1 MATASLIDTQL
12 RLVLEVGVDENGK
25 SIFRSKNFNNVKT
38 SATPD
43 ALFAIALALA
53 PLQQHNLFA
62 VERNDSSDLQ
72 A

>member
-1 MATASLIDTQL
+1 MATSSLMNTQL
-12 RLVLEVGVDENGK
+12 RMVLETGVDVNGK
-25 SIFRSKNFNNVKT
+25 SLFRSKNFNNMKP

-43 ALFAIALALA
+43 ALFAVALALA
-53 PLQQHNLFA
+53 PLQQHSLFA

>member
-1 MATASLIDTQL
+1 MATASLMNTQL
-12 RLVLEVGVDENGK
+12 RLVLETGVDENGK
-25 SIFRSKNFNNVKT
+25 SIFRSKNFNNMKP

-43 ALFAIALALA
+43 ALFAVALALA
-53 PLQQHNLFA
+53 PLQQHSLFA

>member
-1 MATASLIDTQL
+1 MATTSLMSTQL
-12 RLVLEVGVDENGK
+12 RLVLETGVDENGK
-25 SIFRSKNFNNVKT
+25 SIFRSKNFNNMKP

-43 ALFAIALALA
+43 ALFAVALALA
-53 PLQQHNLFA
+53 PLQQHSLFA

>member
-1 MATASLIDTQL
+1 MASSSLMNTQL
-12 RLVLEVGVDENGK
+12 RMVLETGVDVNGK
-25 SIFRSKNFNNVKT
+25 SLFRSKNFNNMKP

-43 ALFAIALALA
+43 ALFAVALALA
-53 PLQQHNLFA
+53 PLQQHSLFA

>member
-1 MATASLIDTQL
+1 MATSSLLNTQL
-12 RLVLEVGVDENGK
+12 RMVLETGVDGNGK
-25 SIFRSKNFNNVKT
+25 SLFRSKNFNNMKP

-43 ALFAIALALA
+43 ALFAVALALA
-53 PLQQHNLFA
+53 PLQQHSLFA